1 MKPTSKNPAVFLSI
15 PIAAILVIFVLWTIA
30 TRPIAA
36 TDDDRFFTI
45 VMSSQSFKALQ
56 ERVKKP
62 VAMKDADDGR
72 FVIFNIGED
81 FPDPFVRSATLRIDK
96 ETGKVSKECVDDK
109 LELYWLQ
116 E

>member
-1 MKPTSKNPAVFLSI
+1 MKPTSKNPAVFLSL
-15 PIAAILVIFVLWTIA
+15 PIATILVIFVLWTIA

-45 VMSSQSFKALQ
+45 VMSSQSFKALK
-56 ERVKKP
+56 ERVKKS
-62 VAMKDADDGR
+62 VALKDADDGR
-72 FVIFNIGED
+72 FVIFQIGEN
-81 FPDPFVRSATLRIDK
+81 FPDHFVRSAALRVDK
-96 ETGKVSKECVDDK
+96 ETGKVSKECVDNQ